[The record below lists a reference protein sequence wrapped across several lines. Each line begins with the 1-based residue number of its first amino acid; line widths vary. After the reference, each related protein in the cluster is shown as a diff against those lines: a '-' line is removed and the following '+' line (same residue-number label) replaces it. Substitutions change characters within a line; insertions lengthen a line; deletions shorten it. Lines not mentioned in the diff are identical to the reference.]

1 LIAAISG
8 VFTPTAFLA
17 ARKKSG
23 CLVDSTPLTLSLI
36 YSAATSADTL
46 MSLSSESGLFTIS
59 KLSPV
64 AFARF

>member
-1 LIAAISG
+1 MSG

-36 YSAATSADTL
+36 YNAATSADTL
-46 MSLSSESGLFTIS
+46 ISLSRESGLLTMS
-59 KLSPV
+59 KLNPV
-64 AFARF
+64 ALARF